1 MDSDEVLAGRCQRG
15 DMTSFTELVNRY
27 KDRVFNLALRM
38 LHNRHD
44 AEDLAQETFLNVYRA
59 IASFHTD
66 ERFSTWIYKIASN
79 LCIDRLRKRR
89 YNSLSLDAPVQE
101 GEELY
106 RQIPDWSHAPEPI
119 YEQSELRED
128 VQAAIDQLPAK
139 YRMIILLRHMQ
150 DMAYEEI
157 AVIMDL
163 PIGTVKTRLFRAREI
178 LRRHLERIGQE
189 NNRSHTRKGEG
200 M

>member
-1 MDSDEVLAGRCQRG
+1 MESDERLAARCQQG
-15 DMTSFTELVNRY
+15 DMAAFTELVNRY
-27 KDRVFNLALRM
+27 KDKVYNLAVRM
-38 LHNRHD
+38 LRDRGD

-59 IASFHTD
+59 VATFRVD

-89 YNSLSLDAPVQE
+89 HLTISLDAPVQE

-106 RQIPDWSHAPEPI
+106 RQVPDWSHAPEPL

-128 VQAAIDQLPAK
+128 VQAAIDQLPSK
-139 YRMIILLRHMQ
+139 YRLIILLRHMQ

-157 AVIMDL
+157 ATVMDL
-163 PIGTVKTRLFRAREI
+163 PVGTVKTRLFRAREI
-178 LRRHLERIGQE
+178 LKRHLERMSEEGSPIHG
-189 NNRSHTRKGEG
+189 RSV
-200 M
+200 